1 MRTSSRILDIDEV
14 GVQRGDQV
22 VVFRLSLLFLPPSL
36 GITIFSIKRIRFGAE
51 KGGERLPSQFVAL
64 PVPDLSS
71 LAIS

>member
-51 KGGERLPSQFVAL
+51 KGVEKRPSQFVAL